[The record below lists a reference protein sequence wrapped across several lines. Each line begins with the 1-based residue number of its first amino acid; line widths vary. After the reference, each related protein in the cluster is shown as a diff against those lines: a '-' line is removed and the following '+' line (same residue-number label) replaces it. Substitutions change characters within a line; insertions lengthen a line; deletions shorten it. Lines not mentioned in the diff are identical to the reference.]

1 MKFARIILANLFRK
15 KVRLFLTIGSF
26 AVALFLFAFLQ
37 VVWGAFHFWAEA
49 TVADR
54 VLVTNR
60 ASFLNTVPL
69 YYKDRILRT
78 PGIKYITYISWFA
91 GTYQDTF
98 FGGFAIDPENHRHVY
113 PNFIIPDDQWRA
125 FLNDRQGA
133 IAGVKI
139 AERFHWKIGDRIPFK
154 DTYNG
159 TGDWE
164 LNLAGIYRGQR
175 PQDDENQF
183 WIHWDYWNEEAPPYR
198 KGQVAWYVLRV
209 DNANESVRICKAI
222 DQEFANSP
230 YETKTQVESAW
241 AADVVKQFTN
251 IESLVMLVGTV
262 VFFTLLLVT
271 SNTMAIAV
279 RERTQE
285 LAIFKALGFS
295 DFALLNLVIAESLV
309 PALFGGVLGLALARI
324 FMPFLAKQLNGVLP
338 SLVISAQILL
348 SGLLLAVLFGL
359 VSGIIPGIFA
369 MRMRVITGLRKV
381 V

>member
-37 VVWGAFHFWAEA
+37 VVWGAFHFWAQA

-54 VLVTNR
+54 VFVTNR
-60 ASFLNTVPL
+60 ASFLNTIPL
-69 YYKDRILRT
+69 YYKDRILRM
-78 PGIKYITYISWFA
+78 PGIRYITYISWFA
-91 GTYQDTF
+91 GTYQDAF
-98 FGGFAIDPENHRHVY
+98 FGGLAIDPENHRRVY
-113 PNFIIPDDQWRA
+113 PNFIIRDDQWQS

-133 IAGVKI
+133 IAGVRL
-139 AERFHWKIGDRIPFK
+139 ADRFHWKIGDRIPFK

-159 TGDWE
+159 TGNWE

-183 WIHWDYWNEEAPPYR
+183 WIHWDYWNEEVPPYM
-198 KGQVAWYVLRV
+198 KQQVAWYVLRV
-209 DNANESVRICKAI
+209 DKDESVRICKAI

-230 YETKTQVESAW
+230 YETKSQVESTF
-241 AADVVKQFTN
+241 AADMMKQFTN
-251 IESLVMLVGTV
+251 IESLILLIGAV
-262 VFFTLLLVT
+262 VFFTVLLVT
-271 SNTMAIAV
+271 SNTMAIAI

-295 DFALLNLVIAESLV
+295 DFALLSLVIVESLM

-324 FMPFLAKQLNGVLP
+324 SIPVVARQLNGVLP
-338 SLVISAQILL
+338 NLAISGQVLF
-348 SGLLLAVLFGL
+348 SGLLVALFFGV
-359 VSGIIPGIFA
+359 VSGVIPGIFA
-369 MRMRVITGLRKV
+369 MRLRVITGLRKV